1 MFSSCCGCSNKKSN
15 KKALSDESNE
25 ANVENQADL
34 DDKSNVEKRT
44 DDCVEILLKD
54 RETVTTEK
62 KDVIS
67 QEPTSNDCEPLP
79 VEGSVQIGM
88 NMTRFLYEYSDGN

>member
-15 KKALSDESNE
+15 KKALSDENNE
-25 ANVENQADL
+25 ANEENQANI
-34 DDKSNVEKRT
+34 DKNNVENRT

-54 RETVTTEK
+54 REVETTA

-67 QEPTSNDCEPLP
+67 QEPTNELDVLP
-79 VEGSVQIGM
+79 VEQNIQIGM
-88 NMTRFLYEYSDGN
+88 NESNYISEVVS

>member
-15 KKALSDESNE
+15 KKALSDENNE
-25 ANVENQADL
+25 ENEENQADKNNVENQ
-34 DDKSNVEKRT
+34 T

-54 RETVTTEK
+54 REVETTK

-67 QEPTSNDCEPLP
+67 QEPTNKCEVLP
-79 VEGSVQIGM
+79 VEQNIQIGM
-88 NMTRFLYEYSDGN
+88 NDSNYF

>member
-15 KKALSDESNE
+15 KKALSDENNEVNEENESNIDKN
-25 ANVENQADL
+25 NVEN
-34 DDKSNVEKRT
+34 RT

-54 RETVTTEK
+54 REVETTA

-67 QEPTSNDCEPLP
+67 QEPTNECEVLP
-79 VEGSVQIGM
+79 VEQKIQIGM
-88 NMTRFLYEYSDGN
+88 NKSNYF

>member
-15 KKALSDESNE
+15 KKALSDENDE
-25 ANVENQADL
+25 TNDENQANV
-34 DDKSNVEKRT
+34 DKNNLENQT

-54 RETVTTEK
+54 REVETTV

-67 QEPTSNDCEPLP
+67 QEPTKEYKVLP
-79 VEGSVQIGM
+79 VEQHVKIGM
-88 NMTRFLYEYSDGN
+88 NSTNYFSSYLLI